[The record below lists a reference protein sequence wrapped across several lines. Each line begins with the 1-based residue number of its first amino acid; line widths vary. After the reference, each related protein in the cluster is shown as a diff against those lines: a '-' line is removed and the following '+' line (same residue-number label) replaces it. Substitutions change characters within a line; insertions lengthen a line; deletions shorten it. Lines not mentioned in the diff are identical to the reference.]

1 MHSLND
7 KNSRVLSKR
16 TKGAYEMEGE
26 SVLKLLKGDE
36 IRYVSISHVALNSFS
51 FGCAYVG
58 FLFIYV
64 VCTYVVEYLAQ

>member
-1 MHSLND
+1 
-7 KNSRVLSKR
+7 
-16 TKGAYEMEGE
+16 MEGE

-36 IRYVSISHVALNSFS
+36 IRYVNISHVALNSFS